1 MKYLLFSLSF
11 LCLFYACNPSNQT
24 SSEHSL
30 EGLWVGKLQ
39 INHEKTINFNFRV
52 DSVRGN
58 KGFLSVINAEEII
71 PCVANVSADSLWFS
85 LPVFDAHFSVGY
97 SPDSLSGVLK
107 VISKDRKQPF
117 TGHKVSAINNR
128 GYGAHDFNQAFNG
141 KWRANFADGGDFA
154 DAIGVFS
161 IGEQL
166 ASGTFLTE
174 TGDYRFL
181 QGSTMSDTLYLSCF
195 DGAHAF
201 LFTAYFDND
210 TLRGEFFSGPSYK
223 DTWWAVKDDAFELR
237 SPESLTQYI
246 GDSSALSFSFPD
258 LEKNTFVFPN
268 DVYKNKI
275 VLIQIL
281 GSWCPNCKDE
291 VAYFS
296 SLKKQYSDLEVI
308 GLCFEVQKDLDGK
321 IAQVK
326 RLKQHFNID
335 YPLLIA
341 GSASKKESAEK
352 LPFLNHIV
360 SYPTTIVI
368 DKTGKV
374 RKVHTGF
381 YGPSTGKYYEDF
393 KKEFEAF
400 LNVIL
405 NE

>member
-11 LCLFYACNPSNQT
+11 LCLFYACSPSSQT
-24 SSEHSL
+24 YSEHSL

-58 KGFLSVINAEEII
+58 KGFLSIINAEEII

-117 TGHKVSAINNR
+117 AGHKVSTINNG

-141 KWRANFADGGDFA
+141 KWRAKFADGGDFA

-161 IGEQL
+161 IGEQF

-181 QGSTMSDTLYLSCF
+181 QGSTVSDTLYLSCF

-341 GSASKKESAEK
+341 GNASKKESAEK

-400 LNVIL
+400 LDVL
-405 NE
+405 AE